1 MIRDYK
7 VGYKKPPVEHQ
18 FKAGNSNGRKK
29 ATPKRRTPEFAKQLD
44 QPLRAQRGGR
54 TIALHPFEAGI
65 NSLVREALRGKPQ
78 AVKNVLRIFEKA
90 GLLNA
95 LVGAQT
101 HSSLVIPK
109 GFTLAAFLVLL
120 SKLGYPPWAPETF
133 AAAKAE
139 YASDRAQIDEL
150 YRQFLKGRTNA

>member
-1 MIRDYK
+1 MPREYS

-18 FKAGNSNGRKK
+18 FKAGNSGGRKK
-29 ATPKRRTPEFAKQLD
+29 ATWKRRLPEFAKQLD

-95 LVGAQT
+95 SVDGQT
-101 HSSLVIPK
+101 EGSLVIPK
-109 GFTLAAFLVLL
+109 GFTTAAFFVLM
-120 SKLGYPPWAPETF
+120 SKLGYPPWDPETF

-139 YASDRAQIDEL
+139 YANDRARIDEL
-150 YRQFLKGRTNA
+150 YRKLKGRANA